1 MLPESITSSEV
12 ETTAGIEEVVKTT
25 VSRIVKLSGIIPG
38 SKDLKVESKFGLDG
52 SGNHNYRQ
60 QLSQDEADLKGTT

>member
-12 ETTAGIEEVVKTT
+12 ETTADIEEVVKTT
-25 VSRIVKLSGIIPG
+25 VCIVKLSGIIPG